1 MCGVVR
7 IEREVYPQGVV
18 GVNGEGE
25 PYGSQPMGL
34 PLLGSPRRVAFAR
47 LVLAS
52 LGGFVALGASYAIVP
67 PLVTERLGGDD
78 VMVGWTITVFA
89 LAALG
94 FRLVAGTGID
104 RRGPRVVLVAGML
117 LLAIGGLLYYVASE
131 PWVLFAAR
139 VLQGFGQ
146 ALVFT
151 AGLAWAIDLAPAARR
166 GQAISL
172 FGLAIWAGLSVGPVA
187 AQFLLDHVGYRAA
200 ELLLV
205 LAPLLAI
212 AGLAGI
218 PRPAGHGA
226 AAPGISIPREAL
238 RPGLGLAFGGV
249 VMAGIVGFAVLTFDD
264 RGGGGGSYVIGAYGA
279 ATFLGRIVLG
289 HLPDTL
295 GAFKT
300 GLVAFA
306 LALTGSVLIGLSP
319 VWWVAVGGAVICGA
333 AWALLFPALA
343 LMAIDRTPPERRG
356 AALAVYTG
364 GFDVGFAVAGP
375 LLGFAAHQAGYGAV
389 YGVGAAF
396 AIAGLALVLLSR
408 RPPAAAAA

>member
-1 MCGVVR
+1 MA
-7 IEREVYPQGVV
+7 
-18 GVNGEGE
+18 
-25 PYGSQPMGL
+25 L

-47 LVLAS
+47 LVVAS
-52 LGGFVALGASYAIVP
+52 LGGFVALGAAYAIVP
-67 PLVTERLGGDD
+67 PLVTQRLGGDD
-78 VMVGWTITVFA
+78 VTVGWTITVFA

-94 FRLVAGTGID
+94 FRVVAGTGID
-104 RRGPRVVLVAGML
+104 RRGPRLVIGAGFV
-117 LLAIGGLLYYVASE
+117 LLAAGGALFYVADVASI
-131 PWVLFAAR
+131 LFLAR

-151 AGLAWAIDLAPAARR
+151 AGLAWAIALAPSSRR

-172 FGLAIWAGLSVGPVA
+172 FGLAIWAGLSIGPVA
-187 AQFLLDHVGYRAA
+187 AQLLLDHVGFAAA

-205 LAPLLAI
+205 LAPLLALV
-212 AGLAGI
+212 GLVGI
-218 PRPAGHGA
+218 LQPQGLGV
-226 AAPGISIPREAL
+226 AAPGISLPREAL

-249 VMAGIVGFAVLTFDD
+249 VMAGIVGFAVLTFDA
-264 RGGGGGSYVIGAYGA
+264 RGGGGSYVIGAFGA

-295 GAFKT
+295 GAFRT
-300 GLVAFA
+300 GLIAFA
-306 LALTGSVLIGLSP
+306 LALTGIVMIGLSP
-319 VWWVAVGGAVICGA
+319 TWWLAVAGAVVCGA

-364 GFDVGFAVAGP
+364 GFDLGFAVAGP

-396 AIAGLALVLLSR
+396 AIAGIALVLMSR
-408 RPPAAAAA
+408 RPPAAPASA

>member
-7 IEREVYPQGVV
+7 IEREVYPQAPVR
-18 GVNGEGE
+18 VNGAGA
-25 PYGSQPMGL
+25 PYGSGPMGL
-34 PLLGSPRRVAFAR
+34 PLLGSPRRAAFAR
-47 LVLAS
+47 LVVAS
-52 LGGFVALGASYAIVP
+52 LGGFVALGAAYAIVP

-94 FRLVAGTGID
+94 FRLVAGAGID
-104 RRGPRVVLVAGML
+104 RRGPRLVIGAGFLVLAAGGAL
-117 LLAIGGLLYYVASE
+117 FYVADAA
-131 PWVLFAAR
+131 WILFVAR

-151 AGLAWAIDLAPAARR
+151 AGLAWAIALAPASRR

-187 AQFLLDHVGYRAA
+187 AQFLLDHVGFGAA

-205 LAPLLAI
+205 VAPLLALV
-212 AGLAGI
+212 GLVGI
-218 PRPAGHGA
+218 IRPAGHGA

-238 RPGLGLAFGGV
+238 RPALGLAFGGV
-249 VMAGIVGFAVLTFDD
+249 VMAGIVGFAVLTFDE

-295 GAFKT
+295 GAYKT
-300 GLVAFA
+300 GLMAFA
-306 LALTGSVLIGLSP
+306 LALVGAVAIGLSP
-319 VWWVAVGGAVICGA
+319 NWWLAAGGAVICGA
-333 AWALLFPALA
+333 AWALLFPSLA

-364 GFDVGFAVAGP
+364 GFDLGFAVAGP
-375 LLGFAAHQAGYGAV
+375 LLGLAAVQAGYGAV

-396 AIAGLALVLLSR
+396 AVAGLALVLASR
-408 RPPAAAAA
+408 RAPAAASA

>member
-1 MCGVVR
+1 MA
-7 IEREVYPQGVV
+7 
-18 GVNGEGE
+18 
-25 PYGSQPMGL
+25 L
-34 PLLGSPRRVAFAR
+34 PLLGSPRRIAFAR
-47 LVLAS
+47 LVVAS
-52 LGGFVALGASYAIVP
+52 LGGFVAIGAAYAIVP
-67 PLVTERLGGDD
+67 PLMTDRLGGDD

-104 RRGPRVVLVAGML
+104 RRGPRLVIGAGFV
-117 LLAIGGLLYYVASE
+117 LLAAGGALFYVADV
-131 PWVLFAAR
+131 PWILFGAR

-151 AGLAWAIDLAPAARR
+151 AGLAWAIALAPSSRR

-172 FGLAIWAGLSVGPVA
+172 FGLAIWAGLSIGPVA
-187 AQFLLDHVGYRAA
+187 AQFLLDHVGFAAA

-205 LAPLLAI
+205 LAPLLSL
-212 AGLAGI
+212 AGLVGI
-218 PRPAGHGA
+218 MHPAGHGA

-264 RGGGGGSYVIGAYGA
+264 RGGGGGSYVIGAFGA
-279 ATFLGRIVLG
+279 ATFLGRIALG

-295 GAFKT
+295 GAIRT
-300 GLVAFA
+300 GLMAFG
-306 LALTGSVLIGLSP
+306 LALVGIVLIGLSP
-319 VWWVAVGGAVICGA
+319 NWWLAVGGAVVCGA

-343 LMAIDRTPPERRG
+343 LLAIDRTPPERRG

-375 LLGFAAHQAGYGAV
+375 LLGFAAQQAGYGAV

-396 AIAGLALVLLSR
+396 AVAGIALVLMSR
-408 RPPAAAAA
+408 RPPAAPAPA